1 MNSLWS
7 RFSRLFS
14 PHKNHGPLNAQEMS
28 YAPDCPEIP
37 YGSGTPYGHDTP
49 YGSKTPY
56 GSGSDSPVFLDNC
69 TSEYLQPPGPDA
81 LSGTGGSMSC
91 PDMHCGQIRPEAH
104 AASDQAQWP
113 HAACPSG
120 PELHGPAGSVITD
133 NAAARDHGAACS
145 HAGEFGYDANL
156 AHGAARDHGA
166 ACGHEASLQ
175 GCTWEPEC
183 SDDCASNASNSAAWA
198 YAGFDV
204 NGRSCHNSKGT
215 DSYKACDTGKRPA
228 PDSHDA
234 SASRTDSF
242 GQPHA
247 GHQTHVHGVADRLAS
262 DSSCNA
268 PGCAGNGPL
277 TATCHYSSAKG
288 CHGSSARARAL
299 PLRGGADRARPTAL
313 AGAYPVT
320 MEGICDRTDSPRT
333 ASGWPVELSAF
344 DPLMPPVKSTFYK
357 WNPQSFHALYA
368 PPRFAVSLKHRTE
381 PDSSAEQTMAIPT
394 GKRIP
399 RTSLKKLRPN
409 AAASRIKN
417 AGLMAC
423 ARNNDQLEPGDQLT
437 DKLNQLGSA
446 PCSADSH
453 SAHPATPSIIAIDQ
467 LSAEHTTST
476 PELPPDNRL
485 NITQGRSSADSASV
499 KADQL
504 MPGAAPG
511 AGKLSVPPHAAANGA
526 DSVAQVRASTGTAAR
541 PCAEAAPECR
551 SIADSK
557 YASTTAHTAD
567 SLSEGSADSLSEGS
581 ADELYDPHAD
591 ALCASHADAFSASCA
606 ASLSGKGPH
615 GGPDSTSD
623 GRCMA
628 GTAVRS
634 GEGVWPQGTSTA
646 YGHQEAQACDCG
658 AHGVQPGLA
667 AAAGV
672 STGSWH
678 AAGADA
684 TAAVTGCGAGAAMA
698 LRPGMNSTADDE
710 DILHYSMRASNSEN
724 LQVSRRGIHR
734 YRVLSTQSMMDIIN
748 SEVMLIKRLMQ
759 TTEEENRRFIDPMVR
774 AMVEIG
780 SSMPNS
786 AWYHCAMFM
795 GIVQHSV
802 NVALY
807 SVSYYAWRL
816 RASTLMAPEYASGRL
831 RSPFVYPPARRR
843 AIIDSKARLYAALLT
858 RLPEELA
865 VEALPQLARTCTCP
879 VAHLEN
885 CEHWQDGTF
894 IARALQAGL
903 SAAARGLSLKQPEQA
918 ILSVISSSALSARNQ
933 ARLRHQLTAGSQRHP
948 YCGPAPVSGSAAAP
962 FPGAASGPAADCVP
976 APGRGMGTGP
986 GTGPGRAPGVA
997 PWPGSGAGPACT
1009 SHAHAAPWSPA
1020 TAGDSSAFTA
1030 GAARACGQG
1039 RSAFLAGGQGRAALR
1054 QGNGVGCAPAAA
1066 AASSWAA
1073 QSRKMALDSGGHWA
1087 LAAASVWSGEAAD
1100 TVEVADARA
1109 FWHPLYNSA
1118 LPESSYMPENI
1129 ATWYGLDL
1137 FERARI
1143 CELIFLTPA
1152 SGEHLGLCRGPA
1164 HTRSD
1169 WASGAHSNAFT
1180 QEAQPC
1186 HERRA
1191 PGTYAPAQNRTGNGA
1206 GGPGARWPGTGIP
1219 GTGGPGLTG
1228 RGEAVGM
1235 RADGSCITSLWDLF
1249 VRQSIAQI
1257 DLDVVHH
1264 KADKRPWK
1272 VPPYNKRSK
1281 LRKGQIFMLFEARM
1295 RARGRLSERQ
1305 INIALLSAVLL
1316 NGFLHDLAKVDL
1328 QVLITAENGRQYQ
1341 GLTSGMTLQ
1350 EFAQINGSSWLYMRR
1365 CKTARPGWRR
1375 RRRRDKTRWRPMNH
1389 CDVGHMHCID
1399 MLKRLCPEAL
1409 WLVNQA
1415 MDLYRFDRKWSGLD
1429 RITKCYDHT
1438 TDTRY
1443 ARRHSKR
1450 WDYHIRTL
1458 IHEYVLMRT
1467 RALIMVSS
1475 ELRRCTSAMAQLQG
1489 ARADLLGRL
1498 AAASAHA
1505 AAADAAAGACSG
1517 PGAGQAAGTAAAPAC
1532 AARGTDSMPGRPEMQ
1547 GMRDMRGM
1555 QDTSGMQ
1562 AMPGT
1567 EGVSG
1572 TGSRAELN
1580 GHGRDSG
1587 PWEHCAHIRHEL
1599 EAVERELQRWSQA
1612 MSIFERSA
1620 RVLTVNKGSS
1630 DIFIRGRNVLLRTGS
1645 AAMYSLLNTMYEF
1658 IYGPSFVSHCSE
1670 CSSMKKALVEMN
1682 LQSYRLLVYSK
1693 IKRYVVAA
1701 QDEITVLQ
1709 GYTISSAGLNYGH
1722 NASWYIISS
1731 RMDQYS
1737 MSDEDILQSICSKLA
1752 AYGIRREGNIIHT
1765 PPGQAQRL
1773 LQAWRFGCDPEA
1785 LAARDEATASAA
1797 AATGAESDAPAGAAC
1812 PASRAAPADHAPP
1825 ADHADPDDCV
1835 ADADPAVLA
1844 DCAAPAQAADTA
1856 APAQTA
1862 GRAHAENPGGAHSPV
1877 VKVSRSAAPG
1887 RFSGRD
1893 RTAAAV
1899 STGASHFK
1907 GAVPVAAE
1915 DSNRA
1920 VRSGQAIRPH
1930 GAVQGAAG
1938 PAPAGNSSRAASAG
1952 NGSRA
1957 APAGNSSPAAPAGS
1971 SAAPAAGTA
1980 RAAASAT
1987 ASGGELSFDDS
1998 GIPSFIDDICPD
2010 DEFDSEGLW
2019 TVVE

>member
-1 MNSLWS
+1 M
-7 RFSRLFS
+7 
-14 PHKNHGPLNAQEMS
+14 
-28 YAPDCPEIP
+28 
-37 YGSGTPYGHDTP
+37 
-49 YGSKTPY
+49 
-56 GSGSDSPVFLDNC
+56 
-69 TSEYLQPPGPDA
+69 TST
-81 LSGTGGSMSC
+81 S
-91 PDMHCGQIRPEAH
+91 
-104 AASDQAQWP
+104 
-113 HAACPSG
+113 
-120 PELHGPAGSVITD
+120 
-133 NAAARDHGAACS
+133 
-145 HAGEFGYDANL
+145 
-156 AHGAARDHGA
+156 
-166 ACGHEASLQ
+166 
-175 GCTWEPEC
+175 
-183 SDDCASNASNSAAWA
+183 
-198 YAGFDV
+198 
-204 NGRSCHNSKGT
+204 
-215 DSYKACDTGKRPA
+215 
-228 PDSHDA
+228 
-234 SASRTDSF
+234 
-242 GQPHA
+242 
-247 GHQTHVHGVADRLAS
+247 
-262 DSSCNA
+262 
-268 PGCAGNGPL
+268 
-277 TATCHYSSAKG
+277 HYSPAKG
-288 CHGSSARARAL
+288 CQGSSACARAL
-299 PLRGGADRARPTAL
+299 PLREGADRVRQTAL
-313 AGAYPVT
+313 PGAYPVT

-344 DPLMPPVKSTFYK
+344 DPLTPPVKSTFYK

-381 PDSSAEQTMAIPT
+381 PDSSSEHTMAIPT

-399 RTSLKKLRPN
+399 RSSLKKLRPN

-437 DKLNQLGSA
+437 DKLNQVSSVS
-446 PCSADSH
+446 CSADSH
-453 SAHPATPSIIAIDQ
+453 SAHPATPSIIAVDQ
-467 LSAEHTTST
+467 LSAEHTSST
-476 PELPPDNRL
+476 PELTPDNRL
-485 NITQGRSSADSASV
+485 NITQGSSSADSTSV
-499 KADQL
+499 TSEQL

-526 DSVAQVRASTGTAAR
+526 DSVAQVRSSTGPAAR
-541 PCAEAAPECR
+541 PGAEALPECR
-551 SIADSK
+551 SIAYYE
-557 YASTTAHTAD
+557 YAFATAHTAD
-567 SLSEGSADSLSEGS
+567 SLSEGSADTLSEGS

-591 ALCASHADAFSASCA
+591 ALCASHAASM
-606 ASLSGKGPH
+606 SGKGPH
-615 GGPDSTSD
+615 VGPGSTSD
-623 GRCMA
+623 GGCMA
-628 GTAVRS
+628 GTSARS
-634 GEGVWPQGTSTA
+634 GEGVRPQGNSTA
-646 YGHQEAQACDCG
+646 YGHQDAQACDCG
-658 AHGVQPGLA
+658 AHGVQPGSA

-672 STGSWH
+672 STGSWPG
-678 AAGADA
+678 AGADA
-684 TAAVTGCGAGAAMA
+684 AAAMA

-858 RLPEELA
+858 RLPEEQA

-879 VAHLEN
+879 VAHHEN
-885 CEHWQDGTF
+885 CERWQDGTF

-918 ILSVISSSALSARNQ
+918 ILAVISSSALSARNKV
-933 ARLRHQLTAGSQRHP
+933 RLRHQLTASSQHGP
-948 YCGPAPVSGSAAAP
+948 YCAPAPVSGSGAAP

-976 APGRGMGTGP
+976 APGRGMGAGAGP

-1009 SHAHAAPWSPA
+1009 SHAHTAPWSSA
-1020 TAGDSSAFTA
+1020 AAGDSSAFTA
-1030 GAARACGQG
+1030 GAARAVSQG
-1039 RSAFLAGGQGRAALR
+1039 RSAFLAGGRGRAALR
-1054 QGNGVGCAPAAA
+1054 QGNGAGCAPAAA

-1169 WASGAHSNAFT
+1169 WASGAHSQAFT

-1191 PGTYAPAQNRTGNGA
+1191 PGTYAPAQNRVGSPYA
-1206 GGPGARWPGTGIP
+1206 RGPGAGWPGTGIP
-1219 GTGGPGLTG
+1219 GAGGPGLAG

-1235 RADGSCITSLWDLF
+1235 RADGSCVTSLWDLF
-1249 VRQSIAQI
+1249 VRQSIAQM

-1505 AAADAAAGACSG
+1505 AAADAAAGASSG
-1517 PGAGQAAGTAAAPAC
+1517 PGAGPAAGTAAATGC
-1532 AARGTDSMPGRPEMQ
+1532 AAWGPDSMQGRPA
-1547 GMRDMRGM
+1547 MRGM

-1580 GHGRDSG
+1580 GHRRDSG
-1587 PWEHCAHIRHEL
+1587 PWEHCAHIRREL
-1599 EAVERELQRWSQA
+1599 EAVERELQRWGQA

-1773 LQAWRFGCDPEA
+1773 LQAWRFDCDPEA
-1785 LAARDEATASAA
+1785 LAARNEATASAA
-1797 AATGAESDAPAGAAC
+1797 AATGADSDAPPGTAC
-1812 PASRAAPADHAPP
+1812 PAAQAAPADHAPP

-1835 ADADPAVLA
+1835 ADAGPAVLA

-1856 APAQTA
+1856 ASAQAA
-1862 GRAHAENPGGAHSPV
+1862 GSAHAENPGGAHSSV
-1877 VKVSRSAAPG
+1877 RKVRSAAPG
-1887 RFSGRD
+1887 SFSGRD

-1899 STGASHFK
+1899 STGASRFK
-1907 GAVPVAAE
+1907 GAVPVAAA
-1915 DSNRA
+1915 DSDRA

-1938 PAPAGNSSRAASAG
+1938 PAPAVNSF
-1952 NGSRA
+1952 
-1957 APAGNSSPAAPAGS
+1957 PAAPAGS
-1971 SAAPAAGTA
+1971 SATPAAGTA

>member
-1 MNSLWS
+1 MT
-7 RFSRLFS
+7 
-14 PHKNHGPLNAQEMS
+14 
-28 YAPDCPEIP
+28 
-37 YGSGTPYGHDTP
+37 GT
-49 YGSKTPY
+49 S
-56 GSGSDSPVFLDNC
+56 
-69 TSEYLQPPGPDA
+69 
-81 LSGTGGSMSC
+81 
-91 PDMHCGQIRPEAH
+91 
-104 AASDQAQWP
+104 
-113 HAACPSG
+113 
-120 PELHGPAGSVITD
+120 
-133 NAAARDHGAACS
+133 
-145 HAGEFGYDANL
+145 
-156 AHGAARDHGA
+156 
-166 ACGHEASLQ
+166 
-175 GCTWEPEC
+175 
-183 SDDCASNASNSAAWA
+183 
-198 YAGFDV
+198 
-204 NGRSCHNSKGT
+204 
-215 DSYKACDTGKRPA
+215 
-228 PDSHDA
+228 
-234 SASRTDSF
+234 
-242 GQPHA
+242 
-247 GHQTHVHGVADRLAS
+247 
-262 DSSCNA
+262 
-268 PGCAGNGPL
+268 
-277 TATCHYSSAKG
+277 HYSSAKG
-288 CHGSSARARAL
+288 CQGSGARARAL
-299 PLRGGADRARPTAL
+299 PLREGADRARAATLP
-313 AGAYPVT
+313 GAYPVT
-320 MEGICDRTDSPRT
+320 MECICDRTDSPRT

-381 PDSSAEQTMAIPT
+381 PDSSSEHTMAIPT

-399 RTSLKKLRPN
+399 RPSLKKLRPS

-446 PCSADSH
+446 PCSIDSY
-453 SAHPATPSIIAIDQ
+453 SAQPATPSIIAVDQ
-467 LSAEHTTST
+467 LSAEHTSST
-476 PELPPDNRL
+476 PELTPDNRI
-485 NITQGRSSADSASV
+485 NITQGSSSADSASV

-526 DSVAQVRASTGTAAR
+526 DSVAHARSSTGSAAKSSAG
-541 PCAEAAPECR
+541 PAPECR

-557 YASTTAHTAD
+557 YASATAHAAD
-567 SLSEGSADSLSEGS
+567 SLSEGSADTLYEGI
-581 ADELYDPHAD
+581 YD
-591 ALCASHADAFSASCA
+591 ALCASHADAHSASCA

-615 GGPDSTSD
+615 GGSGSTSD
-623 GRCMA
+623 GGCMA

-634 GEGVWPQGTSTA
+634 GEGVRPQGTSTA
-646 YGHQEAQACDCG
+646 YGHQDAQSCDCG
-658 AHGVQPGLA
+658 AHGVQPGSPA
-667 AAAGV
+667 AVGV
-672 STGSWH
+672 STGSGH

-684 TAAVTGCGAGAAMA
+684 AAAVTGCGAAAAMA
-698 LRPGMNSTADDE
+698 LWPGMNSTADDE

-831 RSPFVYPPARRR
+831 RSPFVYPQARRR

-858 RLPEELA
+858 CLPEEQA
-865 VEALPQLARTCTCP
+865 VEALPQLACTCTCP
-879 VAHLEN
+879 VPHHEN
-885 CEHWQDGTF
+885 CERWQDGTF

-903 SAAARGLSLKQPEQA
+903 SAAARGLSLKQSEQA
-918 ILSVISSSALSARNQ
+918 ILSVTSSSALSARNQ
-933 ARLRHQLTAGSQRHP
+933 GRLRNQLTASSQRHP
-948 YCGPAPVSGSAAAP
+948 YCAPAPVSGSGAAP

-976 APGRGMGTGP
+976 APGRGMGAGAGP
-986 GTGPGRAPGVA
+986 GTGPGSAPGVA
-997 PWPGSGAGPACT
+997 LRPGSGAGPACT
-1009 SHAHAAPWSPA
+1009 SHAHTAPWSPA
-1020 TAGDSSAFTA
+1020 AAGDSSAFTA
-1030 GAARACGQG
+1030 GAARAVGQG
-1039 RSAFLAGGQGRAALR
+1039 RSAFLAGGQGRAALH
-1054 QGNGVGCAPAAA
+1054 QGNGAGCAPAAA

-1073 QSRKMALDSGGHWA
+1073 QSRKMALDSGGYWA

-1169 WASGAHSNAFT
+1169 WASGATGKDFVPG
-1180 QEAQPC
+1180 AQPC
-1186 HERRA
+1186 HEGRA
-1191 PGTYAPAQNRTGNGA
+1191 PGTYAPAQNRVGRPDAGNGA
-1206 GGPGARWPGTGIP
+1206 GGPGARWPGTGNP
-1219 GTGGPGLTG
+1219 GAGGPGLAG

-1235 RADGSCITSLWDLF
+1235 RADGSCATSLWDLF
-1249 VRQSIAQI
+1249 VRQSIAQM

-1295 RARGRLSERQ
+1295 RSRGRLSERQ

-1350 EFAQINGSSWLYMRR
+1350 EFAQINGSPWLYMRR

-1399 MLKRLCPEAL
+1399 MLKRLCPESL

-1505 AAADAAAGACSG
+1505 AATDAAAGACSSS
-1517 PGAGQAAGTAAAPAC
+1517 PAAGTAAAPGC
-1532 AARGTDSMPGRPEMQ
+1532 AAWGPDSMPGRPAMR

-1555 QDTSGMQ
+1555 QGTNGIQ

-1567 EGVSG
+1567 EGVRG

-1587 PWEHCAHIRHEL
+1587 PWEHCAHIRREL
-1599 EAVERELQRWSQA
+1599 EAVERELQRWGQA

-1620 RVLTVNKGSS
+1620 QVLTVNKGSS

-1752 AYGIRREGNIIHT
+1752 AYGIRRKGNIIHT

-1785 LAARDEATASAA
+1785 LAARDEATASAV
-1797 AATGAESDAPAGAAC
+1797 AATGADSDAPAGTAC
-1812 PASRAAPADHAPP
+1812 PAAQAAPADHA
-1825 ADHADPDDCV
+1825 APDDCV
-1835 ADADPAVLA
+1835 PDAGPAVLA

-1856 APAQTA
+1856 ASAQAA
-1862 GRAHAENPGGAHSPV
+1862 GSAHAENPGKAHSPV
-1877 VKVSRSAAPG
+1877 VKVSSSAAPG
-1887 RFSGRD
+1887 RLSGRD
-1893 RTAAAV
+1893 RTAAAL

-1907 GAVPVAAE
+1907 GAVPVAAD
-1915 DSNRA
+1915 DSDIA

-1930 GAVQGAAG
+1930 CAVQGAAG
-1938 PAPAGNSSRAASAG
+1938 PAPAGNSSP
-1952 NGSRA
+1952 A
-1957 APAGNSSPAAPAGS
+1957 APAGNGFPAAPAGS

>member
-1 MNSLWS
+1 M
-7 RFSRLFS
+7 
-14 PHKNHGPLNAQEMS
+14 
-28 YAPDCPEIP
+28 
-37 YGSGTPYGHDTP
+37 
-49 YGSKTPY
+49 
-56 GSGSDSPVFLDNC
+56 
-69 TSEYLQPPGPDA
+69 
-81 LSGTGGSMSC
+81 
-91 PDMHCGQIRPEAH
+91 
-104 AASDQAQWP
+104 
-113 HAACPSG
+113 
-120 PELHGPAGSVITD
+120 
-133 NAAARDHGAACS
+133 
-145 HAGEFGYDANL
+145 
-156 AHGAARDHGA
+156 
-166 ACGHEASLQ
+166 
-175 GCTWEPEC
+175 
-183 SDDCASNASNSAAWA
+183 
-198 YAGFDV
+198 
-204 NGRSCHNSKGT
+204 
-215 DSYKACDTGKRPA
+215 
-228 PDSHDA
+228 
-234 SASRTDSF
+234 
-242 GQPHA
+242 
-247 GHQTHVHGVADRLAS
+247 
-262 DSSCNA
+262 
-268 PGCAGNGPL
+268 
-277 TATCHYSSAKG
+277 TATCHYNSAKG
-288 CHGSSARARAL
+288 CQGSSARARAL
-299 PLRGGADRARPTAL
+299 PLREGADRVRQTAL

-368 PPRFAVSLKHRTE
+368 PPRFAVSLKHSSE
-381 PDSSAEQTMAIPT
+381 PDSSSEHTMAIPT

-399 RTSLKKLRPN
+399 RPSLKKLRPN
-409 AAASRIKN
+409 DAASRIKN

-423 ARNNDQLEPGDQLT
+423 ARNNDQLEPGDKLT
-437 DKLNQLGSA
+437 DKLNQVSSA

-476 PELPPDNRL
+476 PDLPPDNRL
-485 NITQGRSSADSASV
+485 NITQGSSRADSASV
-499 KADQL
+499 TSDQL

-526 DSVAQVRASTGTAAR
+526 DSVAQVRSSTGTAAR
-541 PCAEAAPECR
+541 PGDEAAPECR
-551 SIADSK
+551 SIAYYE
-557 YASTTAHTAD
+557 YAFATAHTAD
-567 SLSEGSADSLSEGS
+567 SLSEGSADTLSEGS
-581 ADELYDPHAD
+581 ADELYDPHGD
-591 ALCASHADAFSASCA
+591 AHSASCA

-615 GGPDSTSD
+615 SGSGRSSD
-623 GRCMA
+623 VRCMA

-634 GEGVWPQGTSTA
+634 GEGVRPQGTSTA
-646 YGHQEAQACDCG
+646 HGNQEAQACDCG
-658 AHGVQPGLA
+658 AHGVQPGST

-672 STGSWH
+672 STGSGH

-684 TAAVTGCGAGAAMA
+684 TAAVTGCGAAAAMA

-858 RLPEELA
+858 RLPEEQA
-865 VEALPQLARTCTCP
+865 VEALPQLARNCTCP
-879 VAHLEN
+879 VPHQESN
-885 CEHWQDGTF
+885 GRWQDGTF

-918 ILSVISSSALSARNQ
+918 ILAVMSSSALSARNQ
-933 ARLRHQLTAGSQRHP
+933 ARLRSQLTAGSQHGP
-948 YCGPAPVSGSAAAP
+948 YCGPAPVSGSGAAP

-976 APGRGMGTGP
+976 APGRGMVAGAGP
-986 GTGPGRAPGVA
+986 GTGPGSAPGAA

-1009 SHAHAAPWSPA
+1009 SHAHTDPWSPA
-1020 TAGDSSAFTA
+1020 AAGASLAFTA
-1030 GAARACGQG
+1030 GAARAVSQG

-1054 QGNGVGCAPAAA
+1054 QGNGAGCASAAA

-1073 QSRKMALDSGGHWA
+1073 QSLKMALDSGGHWT

-1169 WASGAHSNAFT
+1169 WASGATSKDFVPG
-1180 QEAQPC
+1180 AQPC

-1206 GGPGARWPGTGIP
+1206 GGPGAQWPGAGIP
-1219 GTGGPGLTG
+1219 GAGGPGLTG
-1228 RGEAVGM
+1228 RCEAVGM
-1235 RADGSCITSLWDLF
+1235 RADGSCVTSLWDLF
-1249 VRQSIAQI
+1249 VRQSIAQM

-1350 EFAQINGSSWLYMRR
+1350 EFAQINGSPWLYMRR

-1475 ELRRCTSAMAQLQG
+1475 ELRRCTSAMAQLQS

-1517 PGAGQAAGTAAAPAC
+1517 PGAGPAAGTAAAPGC
-1532 AARGTDSMPGRPEMQ
+1532 AAWGQDSMP

-1555 QDTSGMQ
+1555 Q

-1567 EGVSG
+1567 AGVRG

-1587 PWEHCAHIRHEL
+1587 PWERCAHIRREL
-1599 EAVERELQRWSQA
+1599 EAVERELQRWGQA

-1645 AAMYSLLNTMYEF
+1645 AAMHSLLNTMYEF

-1752 AYGIRREGNIIHT
+1752 AYGIRRKGNIIHT

-1773 LQAWRFGCDPEA
+1773 LQAWRFGCDPDA

-1797 AATGAESDAPAGAAC
+1797 AATGADSEAPAGAAC
-1812 PASRAAPADHAPP
+1812 PAAHAA
-1825 ADHADPDDCV
+1825 PDDCI
-1835 ADADPAVLA
+1835 ADAGPAVLA
-1844 DCAAPAQAADTA
+1844 DCAAPAQAAATA
-1856 APAQTA
+1856 ASAQAA
-1862 GRAHAENPGGAHSPV
+1862 GRAHAENPGGAHIPV
-1877 VKVSRSAAPG
+1877 RKVSRSAAPG

-1907 GAVPVAAE
+1907 GAVPVAAA
-1915 DSNRA
+1915 DSDRA
-1920 VRSGQAIRPH
+1920 VRSGLAIRPH

-1938 PAPAGNSSRAASAG
+1938 SAPAGNSSRAAPAE
-1952 NGSRA
+1952 NG
-1957 APAGNSSPAAPAGS
+1957 SPAAPAGS

>member
-1 MNSLWS
+1 MT
-7 RFSRLFS
+7 
-14 PHKNHGPLNAQEMS
+14 
-28 YAPDCPEIP
+28 
-37 YGSGTPYGHDTP
+37 GT
-49 YGSKTPY
+49 S
-56 GSGSDSPVFLDNC
+56 
-69 TSEYLQPPGPDA
+69 
-81 LSGTGGSMSC
+81 
-91 PDMHCGQIRPEAH
+91 
-104 AASDQAQWP
+104 
-113 HAACPSG
+113 
-120 PELHGPAGSVITD
+120 
-133 NAAARDHGAACS
+133 
-145 HAGEFGYDANL
+145 
-156 AHGAARDHGA
+156 
-166 ACGHEASLQ
+166 
-175 GCTWEPEC
+175 
-183 SDDCASNASNSAAWA
+183 
-198 YAGFDV
+198 
-204 NGRSCHNSKGT
+204 
-215 DSYKACDTGKRPA
+215 
-228 PDSHDA
+228 
-234 SASRTDSF
+234 
-242 GQPHA
+242 
-247 GHQTHVHGVADRLAS
+247 
-262 DSSCNA
+262 
-268 PGCAGNGPL
+268 
-277 TATCHYSSAKG
+277 HYSSAKG
-288 CHGSSARARAL
+288 CQGSSARARAL
-299 PLRGGADRARPTAL
+299 PFREGADRVRQTAL

-320 MEGICDRTDSPRT
+320 MEGICDRTDSART

-368 PPRFAVSLKHRTE
+368 PPRFAVSLKHSSE
-381 PDSSAEQTMAIPT
+381 PDSSAEHTMAIPT

-399 RTSLKKLRPN
+399 RPSLKKLRPK

-437 DKLNQLGSA
+437 DKLNQVSSA

-453 SAHPATPSIIAIDQ
+453 SAHPATPSIIAVDQ
-467 LSAEHTTST
+467 LSAEQTSST

-485 NITQGRSSADSASV
+485 NITQGSSSADSTSV

-526 DSVAQVRASTGTAAR
+526 DSVAQVRSSTGTDVRSSAG
-541 PCAEAAPECR
+541 PAPECR
-551 SIADSK
+551 SIADSE
-557 YASTTAHTAD
+557 YASNTAHTAD
-567 SLSEGSADSLSEGS
+567 SLSEGSADTLYEGI
-581 ADELYDPHAD
+581 YD
-591 ALCASHADAFSASCA
+591 ALCASHADAHSASCA

-615 GGPDSTSD
+615 GGSGSTSD
-623 GRCMA
+623 VRCMA
-628 GTAVRS
+628 ATAYLS
-634 GEGVWPQGTSTA
+634 GEGVRPQCTSTA
-646 YGHQEAQACDCG
+646 YGHQGAQACDCG
-658 AHGVQPGLA
+658 AHGVQPGSP

-678 AAGADA
+678 AAGTDA
-684 TAAVTGCGAGAAMA
+684 TAAVTVCGSGAAMA

-734 YRVLSTQSMMDIIN
+734 YRVLSTQSMIDIIN

-858 RLPEELA
+858 RLPEEQA
-865 VEALPQLARTCTCP
+865 VEALPQLARNCTGP
-879 VAHLEN
+879 VPHQESN
-885 CEHWQDGTF
+885 GRWQDGTF

-933 ARLRHQLTAGSQRHP
+933 GHLRNQLTAGSQRHP
-948 YCGPAPVSGSAAAP
+948 YRAPAPVSGSAAP
-962 FPGAASGPAADCVP
+962 FPGAASGPAADCVT
-976 APGRGMGTGP
+976 APGRGT
-986 GTGPGRAPGVA
+986 
-997 PWPGSGAGPACT
+997 GAGPACT

-1020 TAGDSSAFTA
+1020 AAGDSLAFTA

-1152 SGEHLGLCRGPA
+1152 SGEHLDLCRGPA

-1169 WASGAHSNAFT
+1169 WASGAHSQAFT

-1186 HERRA
+1186 HEGCA
-1191 PGTYAPAQNRTGNGA
+1191 PGTYAPAQNRVGSPDA
-1206 GGPGARWPGTGIP
+1206 RGPGARWPGTGIP
-1219 GTGGPGLTG
+1219 GAGGPGLTG

-1235 RADGSCITSLWDLF
+1235 RADGSCVTSLWDLF
-1249 VRQSIAQI
+1249 VRQSIAQM

-1350 EFAQINGSSWLYMRR
+1350 EFAQINGSPWLYMRR

-1475 ELRRCTSAMAQLQG
+1475 ELRRCTSAMAQLQCT
-1489 ARADLLGRL
+1489 RADLLGRL
-1498 AAASAHA
+1498 AAASAQA
-1505 AAADAAAGACSG
+1505 AAVDAAAGASAG
-1517 PGAGQAAGTAAAPAC
+1517 PAAGTAAAPGC
-1532 AARGTDSMPGRPEMQ
+1532 AARGPDSMPGRPA
-1547 GMRDMRGM
+1547 MRGM

-1567 EGVSG
+1567 EGVRG
-1572 TGSRAELN
+1572 TCSRAELN
-1580 GHGRDSG
+1580 GHGPDSG
-1587 PWEHCAHIRHEL
+1587 PWEHCAHIRCEL
-1599 EAVERELQRWSQA
+1599 KAVERELQRWGQA

-1752 AYGIRREGNIIHT
+1752 ACGIRRDGNIIHT
-1765 PPGQAQRL
+1765 PQGQAQRL

-1785 LAARDEATASAA
+1785 LDARAGAAASAAATDSAA
-1797 AATGAESDAPAGAAC
+1797 AATGADSDAPAGTAC
-1812 PASRAAPADHAPP
+1812 PAAPADPSAP
-1825 ADHADPDDCV
+1825 ADCVPD
-1835 ADADPAVLA
+1835 AGPAVLA
-1844 DCAAPAQAADTA
+1844 ECAAQAQSADIAATAQAV
-1856 APAQTA
+1856 
-1862 GRAHAENPGGAHSPV
+1862 GRAHAENPDKAHSPV
-1877 VKVSRSAAPG
+1877 SKVSSAAPV
-1887 RFSGRD
+1887 RLSGRD

-1907 GAVPVAAE
+1907 GAVPVAAA
-1915 DSNRA
+1915 DSDRA

-1938 PAPAGNSSRAASAG
+1938 PAPAGNSSP
-1952 NGSRA
+1952 A
-1957 APAGNSSPAAPAGS
+1957 APAGNSSPAAQAGS
-1971 SAAPAAGTA
+1971 SATPAAGTA

-1987 ASGGELSFDDS
+1987 ASGGELRFDDS

>member
-1 MNSLWS
+1 MT
-7 RFSRLFS
+7 
-14 PHKNHGPLNAQEMS
+14 
-28 YAPDCPEIP
+28 
-37 YGSGTPYGHDTP
+37 GT
-49 YGSKTPY
+49 S
-56 GSGSDSPVFLDNC
+56 
-69 TSEYLQPPGPDA
+69 
-81 LSGTGGSMSC
+81 
-91 PDMHCGQIRPEAH
+91 
-104 AASDQAQWP
+104 
-113 HAACPSG
+113 
-120 PELHGPAGSVITD
+120 
-133 NAAARDHGAACS
+133 
-145 HAGEFGYDANL
+145 
-156 AHGAARDHGA
+156 
-166 ACGHEASLQ
+166 
-175 GCTWEPEC
+175 
-183 SDDCASNASNSAAWA
+183 
-198 YAGFDV
+198 
-204 NGRSCHNSKGT
+204 
-215 DSYKACDTGKRPA
+215 
-228 PDSHDA
+228 
-234 SASRTDSF
+234 
-242 GQPHA
+242 
-247 GHQTHVHGVADRLAS
+247 
-262 DSSCNA
+262 
-268 PGCAGNGPL
+268 
-277 TATCHYSSAKG
+277 HYSSAKG
-288 CHGSSARARAL
+288 CPGSSVRSRAL
-299 PLRGGADRARPTAL
+299 PFREGAYRVRPTAL

-320 MEGICDRTDSPRT
+320 MVGICDRTDSPRT

-344 DPLMPPVKSTFYK
+344 DALMPPVKSTFYK

-368 PPRFAVSLKHRTE
+368 PPRFAVSLKHSSE

-399 RTSLKKLRPN
+399 RPSLKKLRPN
-409 AAASRIKN
+409 DAASRIKN

-453 SAHPATPSIIAIDQ
+453 SAQPATPSIIAVDQ
-467 LSAEHTTST
+467 LSAEHTSST
-476 PELPPDNRL
+476 PELSPDNRL
-485 NITQGRSSADSASV
+485 NITQGSSSADSTSV
-499 KADQL
+499 TSDQL

-511 AGKLSVPPHAAANGA
+511 AGKMSVPPHAAANGA
-526 DSVAQVRASTGTAAR
+526 DSVAQVRASTGTAASSSAG
-541 PCAEAAPECR
+541 PAPECR

-557 YASTTAHTAD
+557 YVSATAHI
-567 SLSEGSADSLSEGS
+567 ADSLSEGS

-591 ALCASHADAFSASCA
+591 AFSASCA
-606 ASLSGKGPH
+606 ASLSGKDSN
-615 GGPDSTSD
+615 GGSGRSSD
-623 GRCMA
+623 GGCMA
-628 GTAVRS
+628 GTAARS
-634 GEGVWPQGTSTA
+634 GEGVRPQGNSTA
-646 YGHQEAQACDCG
+646 YGHQDAQACDCG
-658 AHGVQPGLA
+658 AHGVQPGSA

-672 STGSWH
+672 STCSGH

-684 TAAVTGCGAGAAMA
+684 TAAVTGCGTGAAMA

-831 RSPFVYPPARRR
+831 RSPFAYPPARRR

-858 RLPEELA
+858 RLPEEQA

-879 VAHLEN
+879 VAHHEN
-885 CEHWQDGTF
+885 CERWQDGTF

-918 ILSVISSSALSARNQ
+918 ILAVISSSALSARNQ
-933 ARLRHQLTAGSQRHP
+933 GRLRHQLTAGSQHGP
-948 YCGPAPVSGSAAAP
+948 YCAPAPVSGSGAAP
-962 FPGAASGPAADCVP
+962 FQGAASDPAADCVP
-976 APGRGMGTGP
+976 APGRGAGAGP
-986 GTGPGRAPGVA
+986 GTGQGRAPGVA

-1054 QGNGVGCAPAAA
+1054 QGNGAGCAPAAA

-1073 QSRKMALDSGGHWA
+1073 QSRKMALDSGCHWA

-1169 WASGAHSNAFT
+1169 WASGAHSQAFT

-1191 PGTYAPAQNRTGNGA
+1191 PGTYAPAQNRVGSPGAGNRAGEPDAGCPGAGNGA
-1206 GGPGARWPGTGIP
+1206 
-1219 GTGGPGLTG
+1219 GGPGLTG

-1235 RADGSCITSLWDLF
+1235 RADGSCVTSLWDLF
-1249 VRQSIAQI
+1249 VRQSIAQM

-1489 ARADLLGRL
+1489 TRADLLGRL

-1517 PGAGQAAGTAAAPAC
+1517 PGAGPAAGTVAAPGC
-1532 AARGTDSMPGRPEMQ
+1532 AAWGPERMQGRPA
-1547 GMRDMRGM
+1547 MRGM
-1555 QDTSGMQ
+1555 QDTNGMS
-1562 AMPGT
+1562 AIPGT
-1567 EGVSG
+1567 EGVRG
-1572 TGSRAELN
+1572 TGSRAGLN

-1587 PWEHCAHIRHEL
+1587 PWEHCAHIRREL
-1599 EAVERELQRWSQA
+1599 EAVERELQRWGQA

-1752 AYGIRREGNIIHT
+1752 AYGIRRKGNIIHT

-1785 LAARDEATASAA
+1785 LAARNEATASAA
-1797 AATGAESDAPAGAAC
+1797 AATGADSDAPAGTAC
-1812 PASRAAPADHAPP
+1812 PAAQAAPADHAPP
-1825 ADHADPDDCV
+1825 DDCV
-1835 ADADPAVLA
+1835 PDAGPAVLE
-1844 DCAAPAQAADTA
+1844 DCAAPAQAAATA
-1856 APAQTA
+1856 ASAQAA
-1862 GRAHAENPGGAHSPV
+1862 GRDHAENPGKAHSPV
-1877 VKVSRSAAPG
+1877 LKVSRSAAPG
-1887 RFSGRD
+1887 RLSGRD

-1899 STGASHFK
+1899 STGASLFK
-1907 GAVPVAAE
+1907 GAVPVAAA
-1915 DSNRA
+1915 DSNSA

-1938 PAPAGNSSRAASAG
+1938 S
-1952 NGSRA
+1952 
-1957 APAGNSSPAAPAGS
+1957 APAGNSSPAAPAGNGFPAAPAGS
-1971 SAAPAAGTA
+1971 SATPAAGTA

>member
-1 MNSLWS
+1 M
-7 RFSRLFS
+7 
-14 PHKNHGPLNAQEMS
+14 
-28 YAPDCPEIP
+28 
-37 YGSGTPYGHDTP
+37 
-49 YGSKTPY
+49 
-56 GSGSDSPVFLDNC
+56 
-69 TSEYLQPPGPDA
+69 
-81 LSGTGGSMSC
+81 
-91 PDMHCGQIRPEAH
+91 
-104 AASDQAQWP
+104 
-113 HAACPSG
+113 
-120 PELHGPAGSVITD
+120 
-133 NAAARDHGAACS
+133 
-145 HAGEFGYDANL
+145 
-156 AHGAARDHGA
+156 
-166 ACGHEASLQ
+166 
-175 GCTWEPEC
+175 
-183 SDDCASNASNSAAWA
+183 
-198 YAGFDV
+198 
-204 NGRSCHNSKGT
+204 
-215 DSYKACDTGKRPA
+215 
-228 PDSHDA
+228 
-234 SASRTDSF
+234 
-242 GQPHA
+242 
-247 GHQTHVHGVADRLAS
+247 
-262 DSSCNA
+262 
-268 PGCAGNGPL
+268 

-288 CHGSSARARAL
+288 CQGSSARARAL
-299 PLRGGADRARPTAL
+299 PFREGADRAQPTAL

-320 MEGICDRTDSPRT
+320 MEGICDRTDSART

-381 PDSSAEQTMAIPT
+381 PDSSSEHTMAIPT

-399 RTSLKKLRPN
+399 RPSLKKLRPYD
-409 AAASRIKN
+409 AASRIKN

-423 ARNNDQLEPGDQLT
+423 ARNNDQLEPGDKLT
-437 DKLNQLGSA
+437 DKLNQVSSV

-453 SAHPATPSIIAIDQ
+453 SAQLATPSIITVDQ
-467 LSAEHTTST
+467 LSAEHNTST

-485 NITQGRSSADSASV
+485 NITQGSSSADSTSV
-499 KADQL
+499 TSDQL

-526 DSVAQVRASTGTAAR
+526 DSVAQVRSSTGTAAR
-541 PCAEAAPECR
+541 PGDEAAPECR
-551 SIADSK
+551 SIADSE
-557 YASTTAHTAD
+557 YAATTAHIAD
-567 SLSEGSADSLSEGS
+567 SLSEGSADTLSEGS

-591 ALCASHADAFSASCA
+591 ALSASCA

-615 GGPDSTSD
+615 GGSGSTSD
-623 GRCMA
+623 GGCMA
-628 GTAVRS
+628 GTSVRS
-634 GEGVWPQGTSTA
+634 GEGVRPQGTSTA
-646 YGHQEAQACDCG
+646 YGPQDAQACDCG
-658 AHGVQPGLA
+658 ALGVQPGSP
-667 AAAGV
+667 AAAGI

-684 TAAVTGCGAGAAMA
+684 TAAVTRCEAAAAMA

-858 RLPEELA
+858 RLPEEQA
-865 VEALPQLARTCTCP
+865 VEALPQLTRTCTCP
-879 VAHLEN
+879 VPHQESN
-885 CEHWQDGTF
+885 GRWQDGTF

-918 ILSVISSSALSARNQ
+918 ILAVISSSALSARNQ
-933 ARLRHQLTAGSQRHP
+933 GRLRNQLTASSQRHP
-948 YCGPAPVSGSAAAP
+948 YCAPGPVSGAAP

-976 APGRGMGTGP
+976 APGRGMGAGT
-986 GTGPGRAPGVA
+986 GTGPGSAPGSAPGVA

-1009 SHAHAAPWSPA
+1009 SNAHADPWSPA
-1020 TAGDSSAFTA
+1020 TAGDSLAFTA
-1030 GAARACGQG
+1030 GAARTCGQG
-1039 RSAFLAGGQGRAALR
+1039 RSDFLADGQGRAALR
-1054 QGNGVGCAPAAA
+1054 QGNSVGCAPAAA

-1169 WASGAHSNAFT
+1169 WASGAHSQAFT

-1191 PGTYAPAQNRTGNGA
+1191 PGTYAPAQNQVGRPDA
-1206 GGPGARWPGTGIP
+1206 RGPGARWPGTGIP
-1219 GTGGPGLTG
+1219 GAGGPGLTG

-1235 RADGSCITSLWDLF
+1235 RADGSCVTSLWDLF
-1249 VRQSIAQI
+1249 VRQSIAQM

-1350 EFAQINGSSWLYMRR
+1350 EFAQINGSPWLYMRR

-1498 AAASAHA
+1498 AAASAKA
-1505 AAADAAAGACSG
+1505 AAAHTSARACSG
-1517 PGAGQAAGTAAAPAC
+1517 QGAGPAAGTAAGPGC
-1532 AARGTDSMPGRPEMQ
+1532 AARGPESIPGRPAMR
-1547 GMRDMRGM
+1547 GMHDMRGM
-1555 QDTSGMQ
+1555 QGTSDMQVMQGTSGMH
-1562 AMPGT
+1562 AMQGT

-1580 GHGRDSG
+1580 GHGRDSS
-1587 PWEHCAHIRHEL
+1587 PWEHCAHIRCEL
-1599 EAVERELQRWSQA
+1599 EAVERELQRWGQA

-1620 RVLTVNKGSS
+1620 QVLTVNKGSS

-1752 AYGIRREGNIIHT
+1752 AYGIRRKGNIIHT

-1773 LQAWRFGCDPEA
+1773 LQAWRFGCDPDA

-1797 AATGAESDAPAGAAC
+1797 AATGAESDAPVGTAC
-1812 PASRAAPADHAPP
+1812 PAAQTAPADCV
-1825 ADHADPDDCV
+1825 PD
-1835 ADADPAVLA
+1835 AGPAVLA

-1856 APAQTA
+1856 ASAQAA
-1862 GRAHAENPGGAHSPV
+1862 GSAHAENPGKAHSPV
-1877 VKVSRSAAPG
+1877 VKVSSSATPG
-1887 RFSGRD
+1887 RLSARD

-1899 STGASHFK
+1899 STGASLFK
-1907 GAVPVAAE
+1907 GAVPVAAA
-1915 DSNRA
+1915 DSDRA

-1938 PAPAGNSSRAASAG
+1938 SAPAGNSSRAASAG
-1952 NGSRA
+1952 NG
-1957 APAGNSSPAAPAGS
+1957 SPAAPAGS

-2010 DEFDSEGLW
+2010 DEFDSDGLW

>member
-1 MNSLWS
+1 M
-7 RFSRLFS
+7 
-14 PHKNHGPLNAQEMS
+14 
-28 YAPDCPEIP
+28 
-37 YGSGTPYGHDTP
+37 
-49 YGSKTPY
+49 
-56 GSGSDSPVFLDNC
+56 
-69 TSEYLQPPGPDA
+69 
-81 LSGTGGSMSC
+81 
-91 PDMHCGQIRPEAH
+91 
-104 AASDQAQWP
+104 
-113 HAACPSG
+113 
-120 PELHGPAGSVITD
+120 
-133 NAAARDHGAACS
+133 
-145 HAGEFGYDANL
+145 
-156 AHGAARDHGA
+156 
-166 ACGHEASLQ
+166 
-175 GCTWEPEC
+175 
-183 SDDCASNASNSAAWA
+183 
-198 YAGFDV
+198 
-204 NGRSCHNSKGT
+204 
-215 DSYKACDTGKRPA
+215 
-228 PDSHDA
+228 
-234 SASRTDSF
+234 
-242 GQPHA
+242 
-247 GHQTHVHGVADRLAS
+247 
-262 DSSCNA
+262 
-268 PGCAGNGPL
+268 
-277 TATCHYSSAKG
+277 
-288 CHGSSARARAL
+288 
-299 PLRGGADRARPTAL
+299 

-320 MEGICDRTDSPRT
+320 MEGICDRTDSART

-381 PDSSAEQTMAIPT
+381 PDSSSEHTMAIPT

-399 RTSLKKLRPN
+399 RSSLKKLRPN

-437 DKLNQLGSA
+437 DKLNQVSSVS
-446 PCSADSH
+446 CSADSH
-453 SAHPATPSIIAIDQ
+453 SAHPATPSIIAVDQ
-467 LSAEHTTST
+467 LSAEHTSST

-485 NITQGRSSADSASV
+485 NITQGSSSANSTSV
-499 KADQL
+499 TPDQL

-526 DSVAQVRASTGTAAR
+526 DSVAQVRSSTGSAAR
-541 PCAEAAPECR
+541 SSAGPASECK
-551 SIADSK
+551 SIADSE
-557 YASTTAHTAD
+557 YDYGISHTPD
-567 SLSEGSADSLSEGS
+567 SLYEGSDDTLSEGSDDTLSEGS

-591 ALCASHADAFSASCA
+591 ALCASCA
-606 ASLSGKGPH
+606 ASLSEGLH
-615 GGPDSTSD
+615 GGSGSTSD
-623 GRCMA
+623 VRFMA

-634 GEGVWPQGTSTA
+634 GEGVRPQGTSTA
-646 YGHQEAQACDCG
+646 YGHQDAQSCDCG
-658 AHGVQPGLA
+658 AHGVQHGSA
-667 AAAGV
+667 DAVGV
-672 STGSWH
+672 STGSWQ

-759 TTEEENRRFIDPMVR
+759 TTDEENRRFIDPMVR

-843 AIIDSKARLYAALLT
+843 AIIDSKARLYASLLT
-858 RLPEELA
+858 RLPEEQA
-865 VEALPQLARTCTCP
+865 VEALPQLACTCSCP
-879 VAHLEN
+879 VPHHEN
-885 CEHWQDGTF
+885 GERWQDGTF

-918 ILSVISSSALSARNQ
+918 ILSVISSSALSARNK
-933 ARLRHQLTAGSQRHP
+933 ARLRSQHTAGSQRHP
-948 YCGPAPVSGSAAAP
+948 YCAPAPVSGSGAAP
-962 FPGAASGPAADCVP
+962 FPGAASVPAAG
-976 APGRGMGTGP
+976 A
-986 GTGPGRAPGVA
+986 A

-1020 TAGDSSAFTA
+1020 AAGDSLAVTA
-1030 GAARACGQG
+1030 GAARAGGQG
-1039 RSAFLAGGQGRAALR
+1039 RSALR
-1054 QGNGVGCAPAAA
+1054 QGNGAGCAPAAA
-1066 AASSWAA
+1066 AASLWAA
-1073 QSRKMALDSGGHWA
+1073 QSRKLALNSGGHWA

-1169 WASGAHSNAFT
+1169 WASGAHSQAFT
-1180 QEAQPC
+1180 QEAQPY
-1186 HERRA
+1186 HEGRA
-1191 PGTYAPAQNRTGNGA
+1191 PGTYARAQNRTGNGA
-1206 GGPGARWPGTGIP
+1206 GGPGARWPGTGIT
-1219 GTGGPGLTG
+1219 GAGGPGLTG
-1228 RGEAVGM
+1228 RSEAVGM
-1235 RADGSCITSLWDLF
+1235 RADGSCVTSLWDLF

-1350 EFAQINGSSWLYMRR
+1350 EFAQINGSPWLYMRR

-1399 MLKRLCPEAL
+1399 MLKRLCPETL

-1517 PGAGQAAGTAAAPAC
+1517 TGAGPAAGTAAAPGC
-1532 AARGTDSMPGRPEMQ
+1532 AARGPERIPGRPA
-1547 GMRDMRGM
+1547 MRGM
-1555 QDTSGMQ
+1555 LNTSGMQ
-1562 AMPGT
+1562 AMQGT
-1567 EGVSG
+1567 EGVKA

-1587 PWEHCAHIRHEL
+1587 PWEHCVHIRREL
-1599 EAVERELQRWSQA
+1599 KAVERELQRWRQA

-1620 RVLTVNKGSS
+1620 QVLTVNKGSS

-1752 AYGIRREGNIIHT
+1752 AYGIRRKGNIIHT

-1785 LAARDEATASAA
+1785 LVARNEATASAA
-1797 AATGAESDAPAGAAC
+1797 AATGADSEAPPGTAC
-1812 PASRAAPADHAPP
+1812 PAAQAAPADHAPP

-1877 VKVSRSAAPG
+1877 LKVSSSAAPG
-1887 RFSGRD
+1887 RLSGRD

-1915 DSNRA
+1915 DSDRA

-1938 PAPAGNSSRAASAG
+1938 PAPAV
-1952 NGSRA
+1952 
-1957 APAGNSSPAAPAGS
+1957 NSSPAAPAGS